1 MAAGDRKKKILE
13 HLAQSTNGIRYDFSR
28 KKAKSSISPTP
39 SQPVEIP
46 TPSSPLGESSTS
58 TPALASP
65 TISTATISNPS
76 FTPLTKRDRKRQV
89 MNHVKSSSG
98 DFGDFSLNPEQ
109 RKRQIIEHV
118 RKSLK

>member
-1 MAAGDRKKKILE
+1 MATGDRKNKILE
-13 HLAQSTNGIRYDFSR
+13 HLAQSTNGMRYDLS
-28 KKAKSSISPTP
+28 KKRAKPSIPPTPPKPVERPTP
-39 SQPVEIP
+39 S
-46 TPSSPLGESSTS
+46 PLVESSTS
-58 TPALASP
+58 TPA
-65 TISTATISNPS
+65 ISTYS
-76 FTPLTKRDRKRQV
+76 FTPLTIKDRKRRI